1 MSAAPY
7 HRGMSDHST
16 TLADVLREQI
26 IQGAFAPG
34 ERLSEAALSARL
46 DVSRNTLREAFRVL
60 AQHGLVEH
68 VPNRG
73 VSVAS
78 PATADV
84 IDIYRTRRL
93 IEGGVLRDASALHP
107 GVAVMRAAVERAEDA
122 LVQAAWP
129 AVGSANMAF
138 HAALV
143 SLADSRRL
151 TRAHDQLAAELRL
164 VFLAIDDPESLHRP
178 FVAKNRAV
186 LEALTGD
193 GPERAAD
200 ELERYLVDSERR
212 VLGAY
217 SRMGRA

>member
-1 MSAAPY
+1 
-7 HRGMSDHST
+7 MSDHGT
-16 TLADVLREQI
+16 TLADTLREQI

-34 ERLSEAALSARL
+34 ERLSEASLADRL

-68 VPNRG
+68 VPHRG

-78 PATADV
+78 PTTADV
-84 IDIYRTRRL
+84 IDIYRARRL
-93 IEGGVLRDASALHP
+93 IEGGVLREASALHP
-107 GVAVMRAAVERAEDA
+107 GVAVMRAALERAEDA
-122 LVQAAWP
+122 LGRAEWTV
-129 AVGSANMAF
+129 VGSANMAF

-143 SLADSRRL
+143 SLADSPRL

-164 VFLAIDDPESLHRP
+164 AFLAIDDPESLHRP
-178 FVAKNRAV
+178 FVAKNRTV
-186 LEALTGD
+186 LEALTD
-193 GPERAAD
+193 EGPARAAE

-217 SRMGRA
+217 SRMGRR

>member
-1 MSAAPY
+1 
-7 HRGMSDHST
+7 MSDHGP
-16 TLADVLREQI
+16 TLADTLREQI

-34 ERLSEAALSARL
+34 ERLSEASLADRL

-68 VPNRG
+68 VPHRG

-78 PATADV
+78 PTTADV
-84 IDIYRTRRL
+84 IDIYRARRL
-93 IEGGVLRDASALHP
+93 IEGGVLREASALHP
-107 GVAVMRAAVERAEDA
+107 GVTAMRAALERAEDA
-122 LVQAAWP
+122 LGRADWTV
-129 AVGSANMAF
+129 VGSANMAF

-143 SLADSRRL
+143 SLADSPRL

-164 VFLAIDDPESLHRP
+164 AFLAIDDPESLHRP
-178 FVAKNRAV
+178 FVAKNRTV
-186 LEALTGD
+186 LEALTD
-193 GPERAAD
+193 EGPARSAE

-217 SRMGRA
+217 SRMGRR

>member
-1 MSAAPY
+1 MT
-7 HRGMSDHST
+7 DHGP
-16 TLADVLREQI
+16 TLADTLRAQI

-34 ERLSEAALSARL
+34 ERLSEASLSARL

-60 AQHGLVEH
+60 AQHGLIEH
-68 VPNRG
+68 VPHRG

-84 IDIYRTRRL
+84 IDIYRARRL
-93 IEGGVLRDASALHP
+93 IEGAVLRDASALHP
-107 GVAVMRAAVERAEDA
+107 GVASMGAAVERAEDA
-122 LVQAAWP
+122 LAQAAWP

-143 SLADSRRL
+143 SLADSPRL

-178 FVAKNRAV
+178 FVAKNRTV
-186 LEALTGD
+186 LEALTGE
-193 GPERAAD
+193 GPDRAAE

-217 SRMGRA
+217 SRMGRP